1 MFLAARS
8 LGFVATTP
16 PQGADRHG
24 SKWPGLVKKY
34 AIHEPLKDRVVWIIP
49 DNDEPGQ
56 SHARAVADTLHGFAK
71 SVKIL
76 NLPNLPEGGD
86 LSDFL
91 EKEGREG
98 TYYTLLY
105 LAEETPE
112 YEFVSAIRAERR
124 RQAQEKGKSDS
135 HHLSDMGNAERLAA
149 AVQGKIKFCGQLGGW
164 YHYDGT
170 RWAQDQLSRVQ
181 AAAKDVVRGLHGE
194 AANLTD
200 KDQQEALTKFARK
213 CESVSKIN
221 AMIQLLPSE
230 QEISVLPD
238 VFDTNPLLLNVR
250 NGTVD
255 LASGE
260 LRPHSPNDLITR
272 VAPVDYDAAAVCP
285 RWDQFITEITEGDAE
300 LTAYMQRVLGYA
312 LTGLTTEQCWFFL
325 WGKGS
330 NGKSVLVNTI
340 SAVLGDYAIDTPAAT
355 FMERRN
361 DDSPRNDLARLRGA
375 RFVSASEPKGK
386 RFDAETIK
394 KVSGDGKVTARFLR
408 REFFEFTPEAKV
420 FICANNRPEV
430 RDASEA
436 FWRRPQLIPFT
447 RQFEGEDK
455 DVTLG
460 DKLKAEAPGILNWML
475 TGLRQ
480 WQQSG
485 LNPPEKVKLAVAD
498 YRQDADKL
506 GDFLDK
512 HCVVHISA
520 TVPVSELYKAY
531 QSHCEDVREQPLK
544 RAPFNENLLGRAG
557 IIKGKVGP
565 ASARV
570 KVWRGIGLRAEGQ
583 ADNVVPGNFGKQS
596 LACSQCDLEWCCPKP
611 VERRDATSC
620 AQFKSAQG

>member
-1 MFLAARS
+1 M
-8 LGFVATTP
+8 
-16 PQGADRHG
+16 
-24 SKWPGLVKKY
+24 
-34 AIHEPLKDRVVWIIP
+34 
-49 DNDEPGQ
+49 
-56 SHARAVADTLHGFAK
+56 
-71 SVKIL
+71 
-76 NLPNLPEGGD
+76 
-86 LSDFL
+86 
-91 EKEGREG
+91 
-98 TYYTLLY
+98 
-105 LAEETPE
+105 
-112 YEFVSAIRAERR
+112 
-124 RQAQEKGKSDS
+124 
-135 HHLSDMGNAERLAA
+135 
-149 AVQGKIKFCGQLGGW
+149 QGKIKFCAQLGGW

-181 AAAKDVVRGLHGE
+181 AAAKDVVRGLHVE

-272 VAPVDYDAAAVCP
+272 AAPVDYDAAAVCP
-285 RWDQFITEITEGDAE
+285 RWDQFITEITEDDAE
-300 LTAYMQRVLGYA
+300 LAAYMQRVLGYT

-330 NGKSVLVNTI
+330 NGKSVLVNAI

-460 DKLKAEAPGILNWML
+460 DKLKAEASGVLNWL
-475 TGLRQ
+475 LSGLRQ

-512 HCVVHISA
+512 YCVIHTSA
-520 TVPVSELYKAY
+520 MIPVAELYKAY
-531 QSHCEDVREQPLK
+531 QSHCEEVKEQPLS
-544 RAPFNENLLGRAG
+544 RPRFNENLLGRAG
-557 IIKGKVGP
+557 IAKGKTGP
-565 ASARV
+565 ADNRI
-570 KVWRGIGLRAEGQ
+570 KVWKGIGLKTEIG
-583 ADNVVPGNFGKQS
+583 DNVVPGNFRKGERT
-596 LACSQCDLEWCCPKP
+596 CRQCDLEHVCPYP
-611 VERRDATSC
+611 TERRDAAKCSNFR
-620 AQFKSAQG
+620 AIQEG